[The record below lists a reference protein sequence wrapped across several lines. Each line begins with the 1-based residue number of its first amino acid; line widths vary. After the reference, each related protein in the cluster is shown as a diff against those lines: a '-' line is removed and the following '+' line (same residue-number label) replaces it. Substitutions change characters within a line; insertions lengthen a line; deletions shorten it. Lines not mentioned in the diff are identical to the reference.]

1 MLDDV
6 DPGIATADH
15 GQRTKDESAMTRIPI
30 EDDNDAQAAQTP
42 ETPADEEMQSTAD
55 APASPGAGPDVQ
67 RLQAERDDFYQRLVR
82 ATADFKNTQKR
93 IQGEADQRVQYAN
106 QSLIK
111 SLLPVIDNFERALAQ
126 DAGKVDAAAIL
137 RGMQIVHDQWL
148 NVLKQQQVDE
158 IAPKPGDPFDP
169 SRHEA
174 LMQQD
179 APQYAGKGQA
189 VVQLLQKGYSLGE
202 RVLRPAQVAV
212 SRSS

>member
-1 MLDDV
+1 
-6 DPGIATADH
+6 
-15 GQRTKDESAMTRIPI
+15 MTRIPI
-30 EDDNDAQAAQTP
+30 QDDNDANTGPAHATP
-42 ETPADEEMQSTAD
+42 EGDATADEQAGDGVAGDESS
-55 APASPGAGPDVQ
+55 APPAPSAGQDVQ
-67 RLQAERDDFYQRLVR
+67 RLQAERDDLYQRLAR
-82 ATADFKNTQKR
+82 ATADFKNTQRR

-126 DAGKVDAAAIL
+126 DATKVDAASIL

-148 NVLKQQQVDE
+148 SVLKQQQVNE
-158 IAPKPGDPFDP
+158 IAPQPGEPFDP
-169 SRHEA
+169 ARHEA

-179 APQYAGKGQA
+179 APQYAGKGQT
-189 VVQLLQKGYSLGE
+189 VVQTLQKGYSLGE